1 MDEKTKQTLVIKTI
15 WLCWFALIGCFIIK
29 LFGGNYFEIMANSE
43 EFINFCGFLERYY
56 IHDVIKCIFYCF
68 NVWLLI
74 SIFSRKEIKEL
85 KMNLIIISI
94 AIISWLIKRNFA
106 IIGSVIE
113 TIILFGFPLFI
124 FKERKL
130 KTFICSLLGCLIVNI
145 LQLISLFVR
154 NINPIIIK
162 ENFVIGLIMQID
174 YYIMLILYYLYY
186 IKMKGR
192 INMDWGVFW
201 FAKKEAMDKGYVKFI
216 NVMSII
222 GIVLTF
228 PISVPYL
235 LWKRHKTNKM
245 IKVKN

>member
-1 MDEKTKQTLVIKTI
+1 M
-15 WLCWFALIGCFIIK
+15 A
-29 LFGGNYFEIMANSE
+29 IM
-43 EFINFCGFLERYY
+43 
-56 IHDVIKCIFYCF
+56 
-68 NVWLLI
+68 
-74 SIFSRKEIKEL
+74 
-85 KMNLIIISI
+85 
-94 AIISWLIKRNFA
+94 SWLIKRNFA

-124 FKERKL
+124 SKERKL

-162 ENFVIGLIMQID
+162 ENFVIGLLMQID
-174 YYIMLILYYLYY
+174 YYIMIILYYLYY
-186 IKMKGR
+186 VKMKGR

-216 NVMSII
+216 NIMSII
-222 GIVLTF
+222 GIILTF

-235 LWKRHKTNKM
+235 LWKKHKKNKM